1 MKRPL
6 FPFAPSVD
14 PRAGLAL
21 ALALALAAC
30 GPAPAARGIND
41 PAEAQNREVHRLNV
55 AVDRGVLRPAAQ
67 AYGTVVPG
75 PLRTGVSNVASNLG
89 QPRLVVND
97 LLQGQV
103 DDAVT
108 NTFRFL
114 VNSTFGLGG
123 VLDVATS
130 MGIFEQDTD
139 FGETLHVWGVGE
151 GAYVELPL
159 LGPSTGRDAVG
170 TVVDIALNPL
180 GWADL
185 SDDAAQG
192 VAAARVGGAL
202 DRRFR
207 FAGTIDGILYDSADS
222 YAQARLLY
230 LQNRRFQLG
239 GDGAAADYGDL
250 YGDLGSDPYG
260 ELDAD

>member
-1 MKRPL
+1 MTRSPIL
-6 FPFAPSVD
+6 MLRLPALGV
-14 PRAGLAL
+14 LA
-21 ALALALAAC
+21 ALALAAC
-30 GPAPAARGIND
+30 TPAPVAQGIHD
-41 PAEAQNREVHRLNV
+41 PAEAQNRGVHRLNV
-55 AVDRGVLRPAAQ
+55 GVDRAVLRPASQ

-75 PLRTGVSNVASNLG
+75 PVRAGVSNFASNLG

-97 LLQGQV
+97 ILQGQV

-114 VNSTFGLGG
+114 MNSTFGLGG
-123 VLDVATS
+123 VLDVASS
-130 MGIFEQDTD
+130 MGIFRQDTD

-151 GAYVELPL
+151 GAYVELPF

-170 TVVDIALNPL
+170 TAVDFALNPL

-185 SDDAAQG
+185 SDDAAQ
-192 VAAARVGGAL
+192 VVTASRVGGAL

-207 FAGTIDGILYDSADS
+207 FAGTIDGVLYDSADS

-239 GDGAAADYGDL
+239 GTDAATDYGDL
-250 YGDLGSDPYG
+250 YGDTGDDLYG
-260 ELDAD
+260 DLDAAE